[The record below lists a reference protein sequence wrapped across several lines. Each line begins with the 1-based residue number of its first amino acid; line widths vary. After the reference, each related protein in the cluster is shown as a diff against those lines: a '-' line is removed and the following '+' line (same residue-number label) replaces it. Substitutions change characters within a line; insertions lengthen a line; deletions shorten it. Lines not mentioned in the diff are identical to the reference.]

1 MAEFD
6 PYDDYYP
13 NDALPADEFIARK
26 QMLEALIDEVVTK
39 DQLNKIMILKSKN
52 TMKKE
57 HYLIQNLVLKTYNIG

>member
-39 DQLNKIMILKSKN
+39 D
-52 TMKKE
+52 
-57 HYLIQNLVLKTYNIG
+57 